1 MHYVVAILRYRRLR
15 YGRLRYGRLG
25 RHSAGQCPED
35 QCEFQYRDTG
45 DASPIRYL
53 RGPPSVLLRVIGDEP
68 GKLEGAH
75 QHCAVAAHRVRG
87 LRAEATR
94 FEAVGARS
102 LERPLRERVHGAPR
116 VAEGAENSVSAL
128 DDHGEIRPR
137 FTQRPALAHTGDAE
151 HEQQIAPTAGCPLK
165 AEAHAG
171 RLVSR
176 FTLTTG
182 AAVRPIDGRFDGT
195 RHARAEIAV
204 AGP

>member
-1 MHYVVAILRYRRLR
+1 MAAWAPISQADIPRTNANFS
-15 YGRLRYGRLG
+15 
-25 RHSAGQCPED
+25 SAM
-35 QCEFQYRDTG
+35 RDFRAVPTL
-45 DASPIRYL
+45 ARAA
-53 RGPPSVLLRVIGDEP
+53 RSVLLRVIGDEP

-151 HEQQIAPTAGCPLK
+151 HEQQIGRTAGCPLK

-176 FTLTTG
+176 FTLTT
-182 AAVRPIDGRFDGT
+182 AAAFRPIAGPFPAT
-195 RHARAEIAV
+195 PPPPPEIA
-204 AGP
+204 